1 MMCEAALSAVGSAS
15 VTAVGSCPRPFEAGS
30 FDFEE
35 TVEVTAFPSV
45 VGETCAELTP
55 FGAEGPLVWVMA
67 SLALALV
74 TGALTGL
81 DESPLPD
88 GEPAFPS
95 VSPFFRDIS
104 EVGCAPT
111 TSGFGAA
118 VSLIDDFCGTWVFIS
133 PAGRGGADTAEIGP
147 TSTAAFRGSGSPD
160 VGAVFVSIVP
170 VLCAPSRAGSLV
182 SAVGLEGDAET
193 TDGIF
198 KPCSAGIT
206 MAAIPLVAFCF
217 GKSAE
222 GAGIVLLSP
231 DGVGSTGAATCGPM
245 VRVKTSAGCGAG
257 LINSGGTVTG
267 GGAAGVGV
275 TAVAASVEDAAA
287 GSDLAAVA
295 DVGDIFVLCS

>member
-1 MMCEAALSAVGSAS
+1 MMCEAALSAVASAS
-15 VTAVGSCPRPFEAGS
+15 VTAVGNCPRPFEAGS

-35 TVEVTAFPSV
+35 TVEATAFPSV
-45 VGETCAELTP
+45 VGETCVELTP

-67 SLALALV
+67 SLALGLA

-95 VSPFFRDIS
+95 LSPFFRDVS
-104 EVGCAPT
+104 EVGCAPA

-118 VSLIDDFCGTWVFIS
+118 VSLIDDFCGTWVFLS
-133 PAGRGGADTAEIGP
+133 PGGRGGADTAEIGA
-147 TSTAAFRGSGSPD
+147 TSAAAFRGSGSPD
-160 VGAVFVSIVP
+160 VGAVFVSIVA

-198 KPCSAGIT
+198 RPCSAGIT
-206 MAAIPLVAFCF
+206 MVAVPFGAFCF
-217 GKSAE
+217 GISAE
-222 GAGIVLLSP
+222 VAGIVLLSP
-231 DGVGSTGAATCGPM
+231 DGVGSAGAATCGLM
-245 VRVKTSAGCGAG
+245 VRVKTSPGCGAA
-257 LINSGGTVTG
+257 LIHCGGTVTG
-267 GGAAGVGV
+267 GGTAGVGMIGGA
-275 TAVAASVEDAAA
+275 TSVEDAAV
-287 GSDLAAVA
+287 GSDFSAVA